1 MAYLTDR
8 KRVRGLGA
16 SGTGT
21 EHQWA
26 TTVSAVALLIL
37 VPLFLITFIPYLG
50 ADYKT
55 VTEHFSHP
63 WPAIVTGLTLVV
75 TLNHMKMGMKMLIED
90 YVHGTMR
97 EVLIIAVALMAYALI
112 AIGLYALIRLAL

>member
-21 EHQWA
+21 EHHWSM
-26 TTVSAVALLIL
+26 TVSSVALLIL
-37 VPLFLITFIPYLG
+37 LPLFLITFVPYLG
-50 ADYKT
+50 QEHAT
-55 VTEHFSHP
+55 VAAHFARP
-63 WPAIVTGLTLVV
+63 WPAVISGLTLVV
-75 TLNHMKMGMKMLIED
+75 GMTHFKNGARMMIED
-90 YVHGTMR
+90 YVHGLAR
-97 EVLIIAVALMAYALI
+97 EVTIICVSLFSYLLI